1 MTVSDGSLTATDTF
15 TWTVS
20 PPANIAPIVDSV
32 TITPSVPL
40 TDQTLTANVT
50 SHDGNGDPLT
60 TSYQWSRNGT
70 PISGATSATL
80 NLATAGN
87 GDRGDLIRVT
97 VSVNDGTVSSAPSTS
112 NPVTVVNSAPDFSTD
127 LGDRTDTVGDAVN
140 LDADATDADGDTLTY
155 SATNLPAGVTIAPA
169 TGVISGTLT
178 APAGTHSV
186 TVTVSDTSGSD
197 TDTFTWTVSPPANV
211 PPVVDSAS
219 ITPVA
224 PVTDDTLT
232 AQVASHDAD
241 GNTLTT
247 SYQWSR
253 NGTPIA
259 GATGATLN
267 LATAGNGDR
276 GDLIRVTV
284 SVNDGTVSSAPT
296 TSDPVTI
303 VNSPPVFSTDLAD
316 RSSDT
321 VGDLVNLDA
330 DATDADGDAVTYSAT
345 DLPAG
350 VTIAPATGVIS
361 GTLTAPAGT
370 HSVTVTASDASGS
383 DTDTFTWTVSP
394 PANAAPVVDSVTIA
408 PLLPATG
415 QTLTA
420 TVTSHDAENS
430 PLTTSYQWRRNT
442 IDIVGATSSTLNL
455 ATAGNGDRG
464 DQISVRVTVNDGQ
477 ATSAPVTSDPVTV
490 VNSSPVLT
498 TDIQNRSNTVGD
510 TVNLD
515 ADATDADADTLTY
528 SATDLPAGVT
538 IAPATG
544 VISGTLTAPAGTHS
558 VTVTVSDGTATA
570 TDTFTWTVAA
580 ANTAP
585 VVDTVTIAPTS
596 PTTGQTLTATVTSHD
611 AEGSTLTTSY
621 QWRRNGTDIVGQTG
635 STLNLATAGN
645 GDRGDAITVRVTVN
659 DGSLT
664 SNPVT
669 SSAVT
674 VANSAPV
681 FSTNFQDRSDAIG
694 TSPGLDADATDADG
708 DALTYSAT
716 GLPAGMSIAPASG
729 VISGTLTAPAGPNSV
744 TITVSDASGS
754 ATDTFTWTV
763 TPPANTAP
771 VVDSVTIAP
780 DLAHHRSDADGHGDE
795 PRRRGQHAD
804 DRPTSGAATAPTS
817 WAQTGSTLNL
827 ATAGNGDRGRRSSG
841 CA

>member
-1 MTVSDGSLTATDTF
+1 M
-15 TWTVS
+15 
-20 PPANIAPIVDSV
+20 
-32 TITPSVPL
+32 
-40 TDQTLTANVT
+40 
-50 SHDGNGDPLT
+50 
-60 TSYQWSRNGT
+60 
-70 PISGATSATL
+70 
-80 NLATAGN
+80 
-87 GDRGDLIRVT
+87 
-97 VSVNDGTVSSAPSTS
+97 
-112 NPVTVVNSAPDFSTD
+112 
-127 LGDRTDTVGDAVN
+127 
-140 LDADATDADGDTLTY
+140 
-155 SATNLPAGVTIAPA
+155 
-169 TGVISGTLT
+169 
-178 APAGTHSV
+178 
-186 TVTVSDTSGSD
+186 
-197 TDTFTWTVSPPANV
+197 
-211 PPVVDSAS
+211 
-219 ITPVA
+219 
-224 PVTDDTLT
+224 
-232 AQVASHDAD
+232 
-241 GNTLTT
+241 
-247 SYQWSR
+247 
-253 NGTPIA
+253 
-259 GATGATLN
+259 
-267 LATAGNGDR
+267 
-276 GDLIRVTV
+276 
-284 SVNDGTVSSAPT
+284 
-296 TSDPVTI
+296 
-303 VNSPPVFSTDLAD
+303 
-316 RSSDT
+316 
-321 VGDLVNLDA
+321 
-330 DATDADGDAVTYSAT
+330 
-345 DLPAG
+345 
-350 VTIAPATGVIS
+350 
-361 GTLTAPAGT
+361 
-370 HSVTVTASDASGS
+370 
-383 DTDTFTWTVSP
+383 
-394 PANAAPVVDSVTIA
+394 TIA

-498 TDIQNRSNTVGD
+498 TDIQNRTNTVGD

-538 IAPATG
+538 IAPGTG

-664 SNPVT
+664 SNPLT

-780 DLAHHRSDADGHGDE
+780 TCP
-795 PRRRGQHAD
+795 PRARR
-804 DRPTSGAATAPTS
+804 
-817 WAQTGSTLNL
+817 
-827 ATAGNGDRGRRSSG
+827 
-841 CA
+841 

>member
-1 MTVSDGSLTATDTF
+1 M
-15 TWTVS
+15 
-20 PPANIAPIVDSV
+20 
-32 TITPSVPL
+32 
-40 TDQTLTANVT
+40 
-50 SHDGNGDPLT
+50 
-60 TSYQWSRNGT
+60 
-70 PISGATSATL
+70 
-80 NLATAGN
+80 
-87 GDRGDLIRVT
+87 
-97 VSVNDGTVSSAPSTS
+97 
-112 NPVTVVNSAPDFSTD
+112 
-127 LGDRTDTVGDAVN
+127 
-140 LDADATDADGDTLTY
+140 
-155 SATNLPAGVTIAPA
+155 
-169 TGVISGTLT
+169 
-178 APAGTHSV
+178 
-186 TVTVSDTSGSD
+186 TVSDTSGSD

-284 SVNDGTVSSAPT
+284 SVNDGTVSSAPS

-585 VVDTVTIAPTS
+585 VVDSVTIAPTS

-611 AEGSTLTTSY
+611 AEGSTADDELPVAPQRHRHRGPDRLDAEPRDRRQRRSRRRHHGARDR
-621 QWRRNGTDIVGQTG
+621 QRRQPHQQPGDLERRDRRQQRARLLHELPGPQRRHRHLAGPRCRCDRCRWRRTDLQRHRSARRHV
-635 STLNLATAGN
+635 
-645 GDRGDAITVRVTVN
+645 DRAR
-659 DGSLT
+659 LRRH
-664 SNPVT
+664 
-669 SSAVT
+669 
-674 VANSAPV
+674 
-681 FSTNFQDRSDAIG
+681 QRH
-694 TSPGLDADATDADG
+694 ADG
-708 DALTYSAT
+708 T
-716 GLPAGMSIAPASG
+716 GRPEQRHDHRQRRQWQRDRHVHLDGHPAGQHG
-729 VISGTLTAPAGPNSV
+729 AGGRLR
-744 TITVSDASGS
+744 DDRA
-754 ATDTFTWTV
+754 
-763 TPPANTAP
+763 
-771 VVDSVTIAP
+771 
-780 DLAHHRSDADGHGDE
+780 DLAHHGSDADGHGDE
-795 PRRRGQHAD
+795 P
-804 DRPTSGAATAPTS
+804 
-817 WAQTGSTLNL
+817 
-827 ATAGNGDRGRRSSG
+827 
-841 CA
+841 